1 MANNS
6 TIITGTVGQDSHVV
20 GIKILSRYLKD
31 EGFRVIELGCLTPPE
46 DFIKAAQET
55 AADAIMISS
64 LYGMAEQDLTGFKEK
79 CVEAGLSNVILYL
92 GGNLAVGRHDFK
104 DDEKKFKAI
113 GFDRVYP
120 PEVDLGL
127 VVVDLEKDL
136 QSKTKQRTRT
146 RPPMA

>member
-1 MANNS
+1 MAKNS

-79 CVEAGLSNVILYL
+79 CVEAGLGDVILYL

-136 QSKTKQRTRT
+136 HLKTKHRTKN
-146 RPPMA
+146 

>member
-1 MANNS
+1 VAKNS

-79 CVEAGLSNVILYL
+79 CVEAGLGDVILYL

-136 QSKTKQRTRT
+136 HLKTKHRTKN
-146 RPPMA
+146 

>member
-1 MANNS
+1 MAKNS

-64 LYGMAEQDLTGFKEK
+64 LYGMAEQDLMGFKEK
-79 CVEAGLSNVILYL
+79 CVEAGLGDVILYL

-136 QSKTKQRTRT
+136 HLKTKHRTKN
-146 RPPMA
+146 

>member
-1 MANNS
+1 MAKNS

-64 LYGMAEQDLTGFKEK
+64 LYGMAEQDLMGFKEK
-79 CVEAGLSNVILYL
+79 CVEAGLGDVILYL

-136 QSKTKQRTRT
+136 HLKTKHRTRN
-146 RPPMA
+146 

>member
-1 MANNS
+1 MAKNS

-79 CVEAGLSNVILYL
+79 CVEAGLGDVILYL

-136 QSKTKQRTRT
+136 HLKTKHRTRN
-146 RPPMA
+146 